1 MFDEMER
8 LKQRKQQGFFCSQ
21 IILLE
26 GLEMMGKE
34 NPDLVKA
41 VHPLA
46 GGLGFSGELCGALTG
61 AACLL
66 GLYAG
71 KGSPT
76 EPADYRLDVMVN
88 ELVDWFKGEFGPRFG
103 GIRCEE
109 ILQNNPAFQS
119 SRCPELVLACLQKA
133 KDLLVENG
141 SDLSGLQD

>member
-1 MFDEMER
+1 MIDDMER
-8 LKQRKQQGFFCSQ
+8 LRQRKQQGFFCSQ

-26 GLEMMGKE
+26 GLEMLGKE

-46 GGLGFSGELCGALTG
+46 GGLSFSGELCGALSG

-71 KGSPT
+71 KGRP
-76 EPADYRLDVMVN
+76 EEAPDYRLDAMVN
-88 ELVDWFKGEFGPRFG
+88 ELVEWFKGEFGARYG
-103 GIRCEE
+103 GIRCQE
-109 ILQNNPAFQS
+109 ILQDNPAFQS
-119 SRCPELVLACLQKA
+119 ARCPELVLSSLQKA

-141 SDLSGLQD
+141 FDLSGLSD